1 MPLDTDGLIR
11 ILAETRQLARARMA
25 RPADL
30 DSVQALL
37 PAALLP
43 AEGAMRVR
51 LEPSTTEEPP

>member
-1 MPLDTDGLIR
+1 MQ

-30 DSVQALL
+30 PNQIHGYL

-43 AEGAMRVR
+43 VTG
-51 LEPSTTEEPP
+51 TTAVPFTLTVGGGS